1 MSTPAPASGPDARS
15 RPAGGEPAIRAEGLG
30 KVYRTGFFM
39 RRFTGLDG
47 LDLEVRRGEIFG
59 FIGPNGAGKTTTIKI
74 LMGLHAA
81 TSGRAWILGVPH
93 DRPEARRRVGYLP
106 ERPYFYEH
114 LTARELLDFYGR
126 LLDMPAADR
135 KARADALLE
144 RVGLARAADE
154 ALRRYSK
161 GMLQRVG
168 LCQALLNRPDLVVLD
183 EPMSGLDPL
192 GRALVRDLILEEA
205 AEGRTIFYSSHI
217 LHDVETLSDRVAIL
231 VGGRLRGV
239 GRVSDLL
246 GRQVESVDCTFSGA
260 DPVPVPGA
268 TLVRSDADSHT
279 LRLPPD
285 AVDGAVRAALD
296 AGRHVLS
303 VQPLRRTLE
312 DALIGEVREAA
323 R

>member
-1 MSTPAPASGPDARS
+1 M
-15 RPAGGEPAIRAEGLG
+15 
-30 KVYRTGFFM
+30 
-39 RRFTGLDG
+39 
-47 LDLEVRRGEIFG
+47 RRGEIFG